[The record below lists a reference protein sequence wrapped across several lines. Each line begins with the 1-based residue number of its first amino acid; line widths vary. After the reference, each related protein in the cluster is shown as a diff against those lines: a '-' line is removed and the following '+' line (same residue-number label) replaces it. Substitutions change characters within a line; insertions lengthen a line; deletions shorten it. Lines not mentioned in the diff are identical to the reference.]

1 MVIDQTLAGAVI
13 NEFPDPLIIM
23 RVGLLIILNKRILFK
38 KFMTYLAS

>member
-23 RVGLLIILNKRILFK
+23 RGGLLLILNRKNII
-38 KFMTYLAS
+38 